1 MKKSILSLFVVLTT
15 IFALS
20 SCGGGTP
27 DVELSPEMTEFVGM
41 IKGTSDNVTAALEKF
56 GASDE
61 VKENDMGMYDL
72 KDPVVTAK
80 NGDCFSV
87 EFAAGITTRMYL
99 TNFYYTKCVIIWSH
113 KHDFV

>member
-1 MKKSILSLFVVLTT
+1 MKKSILSLFVVLATF
-15 IFALS
+15 FALS

-27 DVELSPEMTEFVGM
+27 DVELSAEMTEFVGL
-41 IKGTSDNVTAALEKF
+41 IKGTSDDVTAALEKF

-80 NGDCFSV
+80 NGDCYSV
-87 EFAAGITTRMYL
+87 EFAAGITTRMYDICWADG
-99 TNFYYTKCVIIWSH
+99 KISSIED
-113 KHDFV
+113 KGMK